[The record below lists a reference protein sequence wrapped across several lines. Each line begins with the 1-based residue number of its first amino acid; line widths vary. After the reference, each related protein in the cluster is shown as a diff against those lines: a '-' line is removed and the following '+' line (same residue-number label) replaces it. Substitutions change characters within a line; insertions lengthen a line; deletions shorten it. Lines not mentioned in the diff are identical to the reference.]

1 MAMRSFHARTRK
13 SEMHYEGIPRARPP
27 EEPRDRHGLVR
38 VDALL
43 VTCGLAPSRTAAQR
57 MIAAGRVSGPDGRI
71 DKPSHELP
79 ANTVLQVAE
88 DADDRYVSRGGLKLA
103 GALAHTG
110 LDVRGRVCLD
120 VGQST
125 GGFTD
130 CLIQAGATRVVG
142 VDVGRTQL
150 HPRLRGDARIVC
162 IEEVNCR
169 ALVRDDLG
177 GKAPDEGF
185 DLVVA
190 DVSFISLTL
199 ILPQLPPLLAA
210 NGDMILLVKP
220 QFEVGPEN
228 IGKGGIVRDAALY
241 PQVEA
246 KLRAAGGDAQLA
258 VRDWFGSPIA
268 GGDGNREFFL
278 WLKHEQT

>member
-43 VTCGLAPSRTAAQR
+43 VTRGLAPSRTAAQR
-57 MIAAGRVSGPDGRI
+57 MIAAGRVDGPGGPI
-71 DKPSHELP
+71 DKPSHEL
-79 ANTVLQVAE
+79 AADAVLQVTE
-88 DADDRYVSRGGLKLA
+88 DAEDRYVSRGGLKLA
-103 GALAHTG
+103 GALAHTRI
-110 LDVRGRVCLD
+110 DVRDRICLD

-130 CLIQAGATRVVG
+130 CLIQAGAARVVG

-150 HPRLRGDARIVC
+150 HPRLRGDARIAC

-169 ALVRDDLG
+169 ALERDDLG
-177 GKAPDEGF
+177 GRAPEEGF
-185 DLVVA
+185 GLIVA

-210 NGDMILLVKP
+210 GGDMILLVKP
-220 QFEVGPEN
+220 QFEVGPDN
-228 IGKGGIVRDAALY
+228 VGKGGIVRDAALY

-246 KLRAAGGDAQLA
+246 KLRAACAAVGLT
-258 VRDWFGSPIA
+258 VRDWFDSPIA
-268 GGDGNREFFL
+268 GGDGNREFFIRIS
-278 WLKHEQT
+278 K

>member
-13 SEMHYEGIPRARPP
+13 SEQHYEGIAPARP
-27 EEPRDRHGLVR
+27 EAEPRDRHGLMR

-79 ANTVLQVAE
+79 ANAALQVTE

-110 LDVRGRVCLD
+110 MDVRGRICLD

-130 CLIQAGATRVVG
+130 CLIQAGAERVVG

-150 HPRLRGDARIVC
+150 HPRLRGDARIAC

-169 ALVRDDLG
+169 ALERDDLG
-177 GKAPDEGF
+177 GKAPEEGF
-185 DLVVA
+185 GLVVA

-210 NGDMILLVKP
+210 DGEMVLLVKP
-220 QFEVGPEN
+220 QFEVGPEHV
-228 IGKGGIVRDAALY
+228 GKGGIVRDATLY
-241 PQVEA
+241 QQVEA
-246 KLRAAGGDAQLA
+246 KLRAACADAGLQ
-258 VRDWFGSPIA
+258 VCDWFDSPIT

>member
-43 VTCGLAPSRTAAQR
+43 VTRGLAPSRTAAQR
-57 MIAAGRVSGPDGRI
+57 MIAAGRVRGPAGRI

-79 ANTVLQVAE
+79 ADAVLQVTE

-110 LDVRGRVCLD
+110 LDVSGRVCLD

-125 GGFTD
+125 GGFSD
-130 CLIQAGATRVVG
+130 CLIQAGAARVVG

-150 HPRLRGDARIVC
+150 HPRLRGDVRIAC

-169 ALVRDDLG
+169 TLERTDLG

-185 DLVVA
+185 GLVVA
-190 DVSFISLTL
+190 DISFISLTL

-210 NGDMILLVKP
+210 DGDMILLVKP
-220 QFEVGPEN
+220 QFEVGPGN
-228 IGKGGIVRDAALY
+228 VGKGGIVRDAALY
-241 PQVEA
+241 QQVET
-246 KLRAAGGDAQLA
+246 KLRAACAAAKLT
-258 VRDWFGSPIA
+258 VRDWFDSPIA

-278 WLKHEQT
+278 WTCHEQA

>member
-1 MAMRSFHARTRK
+1 MAMRSFHARTPKGERDYAGVAAAP
-13 SEMHYEGIPRARPP
+13 ST
-27 EEPRDRHGLVR
+27 EPRDRHGLVR
-38 VDALL
+38 ADALL

-79 ANTVLQVAE
+79 VSATLQVTE

-110 LDVRGRVCLD
+110 VDVRDHVCLD

-130 CLIQAGATRVVG
+130 CLMQAGAVRVVG

-150 HPRLRGDARIVC
+150 HPRLRGDARVAC
-162 IEEVNCR
+162 IEGVNCR
-169 ALVRDDLG
+169 ALVRADLG
-177 GKAPDEGF
+177 AKMPDAGF
-185 DLVVA
+185 DLIVA
-190 DVSFISLTL
+190 DISFISLTL
-199 ILPQLPPLLAA
+199 VLAQLPPLLAE
-210 NGDMILLVKP
+210 GGEMILLVKP

-228 IGKGGIVRDAALY
+228 VGKGGIVRNAALY

-246 KLRAAGGDAQLA
+246 KLRAACAACSLT
-258 VRDWFGSPIA
+258 VRDWFDSPIA
-268 GGDGNREFFL
+268 GGDGNREFFI
-278 WLKHEQT
+278 WLQHGQT

>member
-13 SEMHYEGIPRARPP
+13 SEQHYEGIAPARPP
-27 EEPRDRHGLVR
+27 AEPRDRHGMVR

-71 DKPSHELP
+71 DKPSHELHSS
-79 ANTVLQVAE
+79 VALRVTE
-88 DADDRYVSRGGLKLA
+88 DADDRYVSRGGLKMA

-110 LDVRGRVCLD
+110 LDVRDRICLD

-130 CLIQAGATRVVG
+130 CLIQAGAARVVG
-142 VDVGRTQL
+142 VDVGKTQL
-150 HPRLRGDARIVC
+150 HPRLRGDARIAC
-162 IEEVNCR
+162 IEGVNCR
-169 ALVRDDLG
+169 ALVSDDLG
-177 GKAPDEGF
+177 GRAPDEGF
-185 DLVVA
+185 DLIVA
-190 DVSFISLTL
+190 DLSFISLTL
-199 ILPQLPPLLAA
+199 VLPQLPPLLAA
-210 NGDMILLVKP
+210 DGDMILLVKP

-246 KLRAAGGDAQLA
+246 KLRTACAAAPLK
-258 VRDWFGSPIA
+258 VCDWFDSPIT
-268 GGDGNREFFL
+268 GGDGNREFFI
-278 WLKHEQT
+278 WLRHEQT